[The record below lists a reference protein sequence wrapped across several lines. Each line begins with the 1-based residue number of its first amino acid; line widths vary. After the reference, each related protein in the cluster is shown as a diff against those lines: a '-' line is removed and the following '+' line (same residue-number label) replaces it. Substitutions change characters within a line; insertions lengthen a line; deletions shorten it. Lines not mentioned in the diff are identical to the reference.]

1 MAKLDRRHAPKDY
14 LWLAVALSA
23 LIHLLL
29 IFWPTRAPS
38 PTPANSL
45 DVALVNF
52 STDSTPLSPQLLA
65 QLNLDGGGEHQHGQA
80 SNPLPLTDPNLP
92 NQLVLEALRAR
103 QQSLEA
109 EQQRLLGELE
119 SQDKAPLST
128 PSFEYIGAS
137 IEPGPDD
144 HDLDPQVQNS
154 QLAILREQIRE
165 QQRQPRYHYVG
176 PSAKASDQA
185 QYLDQWRQKIEQTGT
200 RHYPK
205 QDGEQLYGQLQMTV
219 YIRRDGSLLRAQIT
233 QPSDQATLNLAA
245 RRIVELAAPFAP
257 LPEQVAP
264 GADVL
269 VITRTWSFTH
279 DRLSMHSTDAQ

>member
-1 MAKLDRRHAPKDY
+1 MTELDRRHAPKDY

-29 IFWPTRAPS
+29 IFWPARAPS
-38 PTPANSL
+38 PAPANSL

-52 STDSTPLSPQLLA
+52 STDSAPLSPQLLA
-65 QLNLDGGGEHQHGQA
+65 QLNLDGGGEHQQGQA

-176 PSAKASDQA
+176 PSAKASEQA

-205 QDGEQLYGQLQMTV
+205 QNGEQLYGQLQMTV

-233 QPSDQATLNLAA
+233 EPSDQAALNLAA
-245 RRIVELAAPFAP
+245 RRIVELASPFAP

-269 VITRTWSFTH
+269 VITRSWSFTH
-279 DRLSMHSTDAQ
+279 DRLSMHGTDVQ

>member
-1 MAKLDRRHAPKDY
+1 MSQLDRRHASKDY

-38 PTPANSL
+38 PAPANSL

-52 STDSTPLSPQLLA
+52 STDSAPLSPQLLA
-65 QLNLDGGGEHQHGQA
+65 QLNLDGGGEHQQGQA

-119 SQDKAPLST
+119 SQDKVPFST

>member
-1 MAKLDRRHAPKDY
+1 MTKLDRRHAPKDY

-29 IFWPTRAPS
+29 IFWPARAPS
-38 PTPANSL
+38 PAPANSL

-52 STDSTPLSPQLLA
+52 STDSAPLSPQLLA
-65 QLNLDGGGEHQHGQA
+65 QLNLDGGGKHQQGQA

-119 SQDKAPLST
+119 SQDKVPLST

-176 PSAKASDQA
+176 PSAKASEQA

-205 QDGEQLYGQLQMTV
+205 QNGEQLYGQLQMTV

-233 QPSDQATLNLAA
+233 EPSDQAALNLAA

-269 VITRTWSFTH
+269 VITRSWSFTH
-279 DRLSMHSTDAQ
+279 DRLSMHGTDVQ

>member
-1 MAKLDRRHAPKDY
+1 MTKLDRRHAPKDY

-29 IFWPTRAPS
+29 IFWPARAPS
-38 PTPANSL
+38 PAPANSL

-52 STDSTPLSPQLLA
+52 STDSAPLSPQLLA
-65 QLNLDGGGEHQHGQA
+65 QLNLDGGGEHQQGQA

-119 SQDKAPLST
+119 SQDKVPLST

-176 PSAKASDQA
+176 PSAKASEQA

-205 QDGEQLYGQLQMTV
+205 QNGEQLYGQLQMTV

-233 QPSDQATLNLAA
+233 EPSDQAALNLAA
-245 RRIVELAAPFAP
+245 RRIVELASPFAP

-269 VITRTWSFTH
+269 VITRSWSFTH
-279 DRLSMHSTDAQ
+279 DRLSMHGTDVQ

>member
-1 MAKLDRRHAPKDY
+1 MTELDRRHAPKDY

-29 IFWPTRAPS
+29 IFWPARAPS
-38 PTPANSL
+38 PAPANSL

-52 STDSTPLSPQLLA
+52 STDSAPLSPQLLA
-65 QLNLDGGGEHQHGQA
+65 QLNLDGGGEHQQGQA

-137 IEPGPDD
+137 IEPGPND

-176 PSAKASDQA
+176 PSAKASEQA

-205 QDGEQLYGQLQMTV
+205 QNGEQLYGQLQMTV

-233 QPSDQATLNLAA
+233 EPSDQAALNLAA

-269 VITRTWSFTH
+269 VITRSWSFTH
-279 DRLSMHSTDAQ
+279 DRLSMHGTDVQ

>member
-1 MAKLDRRHAPKDY
+1 MTKLDRRHAPKDY

-29 IFWPTRAPS
+29 IFWPARAPS
-38 PTPANSL
+38 PAPANSL

-52 STDSTPLSPQLLA
+52 STDSAPLSPQLLA
-65 QLNLDGGGEHQHGQA
+65 QLNLDGGGEHQQGQA

-119 SQDKAPLST
+119 SQDKVPLST

-176 PSAKASDQA
+176 PSAKASEQA

-205 QDGEQLYGQLQMTV
+205 QNGEQLYGQLQMTV

-233 QPSDQATLNLAA
+233 EPSDQAALNLAA

-269 VITRTWSFTH
+269 VITRSWSFTH
-279 DRLSMHSTDAQ
+279 DRLSMHGTDVQ

>member
-1 MAKLDRRHAPKDY
+1 MSQLDRRHASKDY

-52 STDSTPLSPQLLA
+52 STDSAPLSPQLLA
-65 QLNLDGGGEHQHGQA
+65 QLNLDGGGEHQQGQA

-109 EQQRLLGELE
+109 EQQRLLSELE
-119 SQDKAPLST
+119 SQDKAPLAT

-137 IEPGPDD
+137 TEPGPDD

-176 PSAKASDQA
+176 PSAKASEQA

-205 QDGEQLYGQLQMTV
+205 QNGEQLYGQLQMTV

-233 QPSDQATLNLAA
+233 EPSDQAALNLAA

-269 VITRTWSFTH
+269 VITRSWSFTH
-279 DRLSMHSTDAQ
+279 DRLSMHGPDVQ

>member
-1 MAKLDRRHAPKDY
+1 MTKLDRRHAPKDY

-29 IFWPTRAPS
+29 IFWPARAPS
-38 PTPANSL
+38 PAPANSL

-52 STDSTPLSPQLLA
+52 STDSAPLSPQLLA
-65 QLNLDGGGEHQHGQA
+65 QLNLDGGGEHQQGQA

-144 HDLDPQVQNS
+144 HDLDPQMQNS

-176 PSAKASDQA
+176 PSAKASEQA

-205 QDGEQLYGQLQMTV
+205 QNGEQLYGQLQMTV

-233 QPSDQATLNLAA
+233 EPSDQAALNLAA

-269 VITRTWSFTH
+269 VITRSWSFTH
-279 DRLSMHSTDAQ
+279 DRLSMHGTDVQ

>member
-1 MAKLDRRHAPKDY
+1 MTKLDRRHAPKDY

-29 IFWPTRAPS
+29 IFWPARAPS
-38 PTPANSL
+38 PAPANSL

-52 STDSTPLSPQLLA
+52 STDSAPLSPQLLA
-65 QLNLDGGGEHQHGQA
+65 QLNLDGGGEHQQGQA

-176 PSAKASDQA
+176 PSAKASKQA
-185 QYLDQWRQKIEQTGT
+185 QYLDKWRQKIEKTGT

-205 QDGEQLYGQLQMTV
+205 QNGEQLYGQLQMTV

-233 QPSDQATLNLAA
+233 EPSDQAALNLAA

-269 VITRTWSFTH
+269 VITRSWSFTH
-279 DRLSMHSTDAQ
+279 DRLSMHGTDVQ

>member
-1 MAKLDRRHAPKDY
+1 MVKPDRRHAPKDY

-29 IFWPTRAPS
+29 IFWPSRPPS
-38 PTPANSL
+38 PAPANHL

-52 STDSTPLSPQLLA
+52 STDSVPLSPQLLA
-65 QLNLDGGGEHQHGQA
+65 QLNLDGGGEHQQGQA

-119 SQDKAPLST
+119 SRDKAPPST
-128 PSFEYIGAS
+128 PNPEYIGAS

-144 HDLDPQVQNS
+144 HDLDPHLQNS

-176 PSAKASDQA
+176 PSAKASEQA

-205 QDGEQLYGQLQMTV
+205 QDGKQLYGQLQMTV

-233 QPSDQATLNLAA
+233 EPSDQAALNLAA

-257 LPEQVAP
+257 LPEHVAP

-269 VITRTWSFTH
+269 VITRSWSFTH
-279 DRLSMHSTDAQ
+279 DKLSMQGGGTQ

>member
-29 IFWPTRAPS
+29 IFWPARAPS
-38 PTPANSL
+38 PAPANSL

-52 STDSTPLSPQLLA
+52 STDSAPLSPQLLA
-65 QLNLDGGGEHQHGQA
+65 QLNLDGGGEHQQGQA

-176 PSAKASDQA
+176 PSAKASEQA

-205 QDGEQLYGQLQMTV
+205 QNGEQLYGQLQMTV

-233 QPSDQATLNLAA
+233 EPSDQAALNLAA

-269 VITRTWSFTH
+269 VITRSWSFTH
-279 DRLSMHSTDAQ
+279 DRLSMHGTDVQ

>member
-1 MAKLDRRHAPKDY
+1 MTKLDRRHAPKDY

-29 IFWPTRAPS
+29 IFWPARAPS
-38 PTPANSL
+38 PAPANSL

-52 STDSTPLSPQLLA
+52 STDSAPLSPQLLA
-65 QLNLDGGGEHQHGQA
+65 QLNLDGGGEHQQGQA

-119 SQDKAPLST
+119 SQDKAPFST

-176 PSAKASDQA
+176 PSAKASEQA

-205 QDGEQLYGQLQMTV
+205 QNGEQLYGQLQMTV

-233 QPSDQATLNLAA
+233 EPSDQAALNLAA

-269 VITRTWSFTH
+269 VITRSWSFTH
-279 DRLSMHSTDAQ
+279 DRLSMHGTDVQ

>member
-1 MAKLDRRHAPKDY
+1 MTKLDRRHAPKDY

-29 IFWPTRAPS
+29 IFWPARAPS
-38 PTPANSL
+38 PAPANSL

-52 STDSTPLSPQLLA
+52 STDSAPLSPQLLA
-65 QLNLDGGGEHQHGQA
+65 QLNLDGGGEHQQGQA
-80 SNPLPLTDPNLP
+80 SNPLPLIDPNLP

-176 PSAKASDQA
+176 PSAKASEQA

-205 QDGEQLYGQLQMTV
+205 QNGEQLYGQLQMTV

-233 QPSDQATLNLAA
+233 EPSDQAALNLAA

-269 VITRTWSFTH
+269 VITRSWSFTH
-279 DRLSMHSTDAQ
+279 DRLSMHGTDVQ

>member
-1 MAKLDRRHAPKDY
+1 MTKLDRRHAPKDY

-29 IFWPTRAPS
+29 IFWPARAPS
-38 PTPANSL
+38 PAPANSL

-52 STDSTPLSPQLLA
+52 STDSAPLSPQLLA
-65 QLNLDGGGEHQHGQA
+65 QLNLDGGGEHQQGQA

-176 PSAKASDQA
+176 PSAKASEQA

-205 QDGEQLYGQLQMTV
+205 QNGEQLYGQLQMTV

-233 QPSDQATLNLAA
+233 EPSDQAALNLAA
-245 RRIVELAAPFAP
+245 RRIVELASPFAP

-269 VITRTWSFTH
+269 VITRSWSFTH
-279 DRLSMHSTDAQ
+279 DRLSMHGTDVQ

>member
-1 MAKLDRRHAPKDY
+1 MTELDRRHAPKDY

-29 IFWPTRAPS
+29 IFWPARAPS
-38 PTPANSL
+38 PAPANSL

-52 STDSTPLSPQLLA
+52 STDSAPLSPQLLA
-65 QLNLDGGGEHQHGQA
+65 QLNLDGGGEHQQGQA

-119 SQDKAPLST
+119 SQDKVPLST

-176 PSAKASDQA
+176 PSAKASEQA

-205 QDGEQLYGQLQMTV
+205 QNGKQLYGQLQMTV

-233 QPSDQATLNLAA
+233 EPSDQAALNLAA

-269 VITRTWSFTH
+269 VITRSWSFTH
-279 DRLSMHSTDAQ
+279 DRLSMHGTDVQ

>member
-1 MAKLDRRHAPKDY
+1 MTKLDRRHAPKDY

-29 IFWPTRAPS
+29 IFWPARAPS
-38 PTPANSL
+38 PAPANSL

-52 STDSTPLSPQLLA
+52 STDSAPLSPQLLA
-65 QLNLDGGGEHQHGQA
+65 QLNLDGGGEHQQGQA

-137 IEPGPDD
+137 IEPGPND

-176 PSAKASDQA
+176 PSAKASEQA

-205 QDGEQLYGQLQMTV
+205 QNGEQLYGQLQMTV

-233 QPSDQATLNLAA
+233 EPSDQAALNLAA

-269 VITRTWSFTH
+269 VITRSWSFTH
-279 DRLSMHSTDAQ
+279 DRLSMHGTDVQ

>member
-1 MAKLDRRHAPKDY
+1 
-14 LWLAVALSA
+14 
-23 LIHLLL
+23 
-29 IFWPTRAPS
+29 
-38 PTPANSL
+38 
-45 DVALVNF
+45 
-52 STDSTPLSPQLLA
+52 
-65 QLNLDGGGEHQHGQA
+65 LNLDGGGEHQQGQA

-176 PSAKASDQA
+176 PSAKASEQA

-205 QDGEQLYGQLQMTV
+205 QNGEQLYGQLQMTV

-233 QPSDQATLNLAA
+233 EPSDQAALNLAA

-269 VITRTWSFTH
+269 VITRSWSFTH
-279 DRLSMHSTDAQ
+279 DRLSMHGTDVQ

>member
-1 MAKLDRRHAPKDY
+1 MTKLDRRHAPKDY

-29 IFWPTRAPS
+29 IFWPARAPS
-38 PTPANSL
+38 PAPANSL

-52 STDSTPLSPQLLA
+52 STDSAPLSPQLLA
-65 QLNLDGGGEHQHGQA
+65 QLNLDGGGEHQQGQA

-144 HDLDPQVQNS
+144 HDLEPQVQNS

-176 PSAKASDQA
+176 PSAKASEQA

-205 QDGEQLYGQLQMTV
+205 QNGEQLYGQLQMTV

-233 QPSDQATLNLAA
+233 EPSDQAALNLAA
-245 RRIVELAAPFAP
+245 RRIVELASPFAP

-269 VITRTWSFTH
+269 VITRSWSFTH
-279 DRLSMHSTDAQ
+279 DRLSMHGTDVQ

>member
-1 MAKLDRRHAPKDY
+1 MAKLDRRHASKDY

-29 IFWPTRAPS
+29 IFWPARAPS

-52 STDSTPLSPQLLA
+52 STDSAPLSPQLLA
-65 QLNLDGGGEHQHGQA
+65 QLNLDGGGEHQQGQA

-109 EQQRLLGELE
+109 EQQRLLSELE

-137 IEPGPDD
+137 TEPGPDD

-176 PSAKASDQA
+176 PSAKASEQA

-205 QDGEQLYGQLQMTV
+205 QNGEQLYGQLQMTV

-233 QPSDQATLNLAA
+233 EPSDQAALNLAA

-269 VITRTWSFTH
+269 VITRSWSFTH
-279 DRLSMHSTDAQ
+279 DRLSMHGPDVQ

>member
-1 MAKLDRRHAPKDY
+1 MTKLDRRHAPKDY

-29 IFWPTRAPS
+29 IFWPARAPS
-38 PTPANSL
+38 PAPANSL

-52 STDSTPLSPQLLA
+52 STDSAPLSPQLLA
-65 QLNLDGGGEHQHGQA
+65 QLNLDGGGEHQQGQA

-109 EQQRLLGELE
+109 EQQHLLGELE

-176 PSAKASDQA
+176 PSAKASEQA

-205 QDGEQLYGQLQMTV
+205 QNGEQLYGQLQMTV

-233 QPSDQATLNLAA
+233 EPSDQAALNLAA

-269 VITRTWSFTH
+269 VITRSWSFTH
-279 DRLSMHSTDAQ
+279 DRLSMHGTDVQ

>member
-1 MAKLDRRHAPKDY
+1 MTKLDRRHAPKDY

-29 IFWPTRAPS
+29 IFWPARAPS

-52 STDSTPLSPQLLA
+52 STDSAPLSPQLLA
-65 QLNLDGGGEHQHGQA
+65 QLNLDGGGEHQQGQA

-119 SQDKAPLST
+119 SQDKVPLST

-144 HDLDPQVQNS
+144 HELEPQVQNS

-176 PSAKASDQA
+176 PSAKASEQA

-205 QDGEQLYGQLQMTV
+205 QNGEQLYGQLQMTV

-233 QPSDQATLNLAA
+233 EPSDQAALNLAA

-269 VITRTWSFTH
+269 VITRSWSFTH
-279 DRLSMHSTDAQ
+279 DRLSMHGTDVQ

>member
-29 IFWPTRAPS
+29 IFWPARAPS
-38 PTPANSL
+38 PAPANSL

-52 STDSTPLSPQLLA
+52 STDSAPLSPQLLA
-65 QLNLDGGGEHQHGQA
+65 QLNLDGGGEHQQGQA

-109 EQQRLLGELE
+109 EQQRLLSELE

-137 IEPGPDD
+137 TEPGPDD
-144 HDLDPQVQNS
+144 HDLDPQVQNN

-176 PSAKASDQA
+176 PSAKASEQA

-205 QDGEQLYGQLQMTV
+205 QNGEQLYGQLQMTV

-233 QPSDQATLNLAA
+233 EPSDQAALNLAA

-269 VITRTWSFTH
+269 VITRSWSFTH
-279 DRLSMHSTDAQ
+279 DRLSMHGTDVQ

>member
-1 MAKLDRRHAPKDY
+1 MTKLDRRHAPKDY

-29 IFWPTRAPS
+29 IFWPARAPS
-38 PTPANSL
+38 PAPANSL

-52 STDSTPLSPQLLA
+52 STDSAPLSPQLLA
-65 QLNLDGGGEHQHGQA
+65 QLNLDGGGEHQQGQA

-176 PSAKASDQA
+176 PSAKASEQA

-205 QDGEQLYGQLQMTV
+205 QNGEQLYGQLQMTV

-233 QPSDQATLNLAA
+233 EPSDQAALNLAA

-264 GADVL
+264 DADVL
-269 VITRTWSFTH
+269 VITRSWSFTH
-279 DRLSMHSTDAQ
+279 DRLSMHGTDVQ

>member
-1 MAKLDRRHAPKDY
+1 MSKIDRRHKPKDY

-29 IFWPTRAPS
+29 IFWPAR
-38 PTPANSL
+38 TPAPGAASSL

-52 STDSTPLSPQLLA
+52 STDSAPLSPQLLA
-65 QLNLDGGGEHQHGQA
+65 QLNLDGGGEHQQGQA
-80 SNPLPLTDPNLP
+80 SNPLALTDPNLP

-119 SQDKAPLST
+119 SQDKAPPST
-128 PSFEYIGAS
+128 PSPEYIGS
-137 IEPGPDD
+137 SVEPGQDD
-144 HDLDPQVQNS
+144 HDLDPQVHNQ

-176 PSAKASDQA
+176 PSAQASDQA

-200 RHYPK
+200 HHYPRHE
-205 QDGEQLYGQLQMTV
+205 GSQLYGQLQMTV

-233 QPSDQATLNLAA
+233 QPSDKAALNLAA

-257 LPEQVAP
+257 LPEKLAP
-264 GADVL
+264 GSDVL

-279 DRLSMHSTDAQ
+279 DRLSMHSPDSQ

>member
-1 MAKLDRRHAPKDY
+1 MTKLDRRHAPKDY

-29 IFWPTRAPS
+29 IFWPARAPS

-52 STDSTPLSPQLLA
+52 STDSAPLSPQLLA
-65 QLNLDGGGEHQHGQA
+65 QLNLDGGGKHQQGQA

-176 PSAKASDQA
+176 PSAKASEQA

-205 QDGEQLYGQLQMTV
+205 QNGEQLYGQLQMTV

-233 QPSDQATLNLAA
+233 EPSDQAALNLAA

-269 VITRTWSFTH
+269 VITRSWSFTH
-279 DRLSMHSTDAQ
+279 DRLSMHGTDVQ

>member
-1 MAKLDRRHAPKDY
+1 MSQLDRRHASKDY

-38 PTPANSL
+38 PAPANSL

-52 STDSTPLSPQLLA
+52 STDSAPLSPQLLA
-65 QLNLDGGGEHQHGQA
+65 QLNLDGGGEHQQGQA

-109 EQQRLLGELE
+109 EQQRLLGELD
-119 SQDKAPLST
+119 SQDKVPPST
-128 PSFEYIGAS
+128 PSPEYIGAS

-144 HDLDPQVQNS
+144 HDLAPQVQNS

-176 PSAKASDQA
+176 PSAKASEQA
-185 QYLDQWRQKIEQTGT
+185 QYLDQWRQKVEQTGT
-200 RHYPK
+200 RHYPQ
-205 QDGEQLYGQLQMTV
+205 QDGKQLYGQLQMTV

-233 QPSDQATLNLAA
+233 QPSEQAALNLAA

-257 LPEQVAP
+257 LPEQLAP

-269 VITRTWSFTH
+269 VITRSWSFTH
-279 DRLSMHSTDAQ
+279 DRLSMHSIDTQ

>member
-1 MAKLDRRHAPKDY
+1 MTKLDRRHAPKDY

-29 IFWPTRAPS
+29 IFWPARAPS
-38 PTPANSL
+38 PAPANSL

-52 STDSTPLSPQLLA
+52 STDSAPLSPQLLA
-65 QLNLDGGGEHQHGQA
+65 QLNLDGGGEHQQGQA

-176 PSAKASDQA
+176 PSAKASEQA

-205 QDGEQLYGQLQMTV
+205 QNGEQLYGQLQMTV

-233 QPSDQATLNLAA
+233 EPSDQAALNLAA

-269 VITRTWSFTH
+269 VITRSWSFTH
-279 DRLSMHSTDAQ
+279 DRLSMHGTDVQ

>member
-1 MAKLDRRHAPKDY
+1 MTKLDRRHAPKDY

-29 IFWPTRAPS
+29 IFWPARAPS

-52 STDSTPLSPQLLA
+52 STDSAPLSPQLLA
-65 QLNLDGGGEHQHGQA
+65 QLNLDGGGEHQQGQA

-176 PSAKASDQA
+176 PSAKASEQA

-205 QDGEQLYGQLQMTV
+205 QNGEQLYGQLQMTV

-233 QPSDQATLNLAA
+233 EPSDQAALNLAA

-269 VITRTWSFTH
+269 VITRSWSFTH
-279 DRLSMHSTDAQ
+279 DRLSMHGTDVQ

>member
-1 MAKLDRRHAPKDY
+1 MTKLDRRHAPKDY

-29 IFWPTRAPS
+29 IFWPARAPS
-38 PTPANSL
+38 PAPANSL

-52 STDSTPLSPQLLA
+52 STDSAPLSPQLLA
-65 QLNLDGGGEHQHGQA
+65 QLNLDGGGEHQQGQA

-119 SQDKAPLST
+119 SQDKVPLST

-176 PSAKASDQA
+176 PSAKASEQA

-205 QDGEQLYGQLQMTV
+205 QNGEQLYGQLQMTV

-233 QPSDQATLNLAA
+233 EPSDQAALNLAA

-269 VITRTWSFTH
+269 VITRSWSFTH
-279 DRLSMHSTDAQ
+279 DRLCMHGTDVQ

>member
-1 MAKLDRRHAPKDY
+1 MTKLDRRHAPKDY

-29 IFWPTRAPS
+29 IFWPARAPS

-52 STDSTPLSPQLLA
+52 STDSAPLSPQLLA
-65 QLNLDGGGEHQHGQA
+65 QLNLDGGGEHQQGQA

-176 PSAKASDQA
+176 PSAKASEQA

-205 QDGEQLYGQLQMTV
+205 QNGEQLYGQLQMTV

-233 QPSDQATLNLAA
+233 EPSDQAALNLAA

-269 VITRTWSFTH
+269 VVTRSWSFTH
-279 DRLSMHSTDAQ
+279 DRLSMHGTDVQ

>member
-1 MAKLDRRHAPKDY
+1 MSQLDRRHASKDY

-38 PTPANSL
+38 PAPTNSL

-52 STDSTPLSPQLLA
+52 STDSAPLSPQLLA
-65 QLNLDGGGEHQHGQA
+65 QLNLDGGGEHQQGQA

-109 EQQRLLGELE
+109 EQQRLLGELD
-119 SQDKAPLST
+119 SQDKVPPST
-128 PSFEYIGAS
+128 PSPEYIGAS

-176 PSAKASDQA
+176 PSAKASEQA
-185 QYLDQWRQKIEQTGT
+185 QYLDQWRQKVEQTGT
-200 RHYPK
+200 RHYPQ
-205 QDGEQLYGQLQMTV
+205 QDGKQLYGQLQMTV

-233 QPSDQATLNLAA
+233 QPSDQAALNLAA

-257 LPEQVAP
+257 LPEQLAP

-269 VITRTWSFTH
+269 VITRSWSFTH
-279 DRLSMHSTDAQ
+279 DRLSMHSTDTQ

>member
-1 MAKLDRRHAPKDY
+1 MTKLDRRHAPKDY

-29 IFWPTRAPS
+29 IFWPARAPS
-38 PTPANSL
+38 PAPANSL

-52 STDSTPLSPQLLA
+52 STDSAPLSPQLLA
-65 QLNLDGGGEHQHGQA
+65 QLNLDGGGEHQQGQA

-119 SQDKAPLST
+119 SQDKVPLST

-144 HDLDPQVQNS
+144 HELEPQVQNS

-176 PSAKASDQA
+176 PSAKASEQA

-205 QDGEQLYGQLQMTV
+205 QNGEQLYGQLQMTV

-233 QPSDQATLNLAA
+233 EPSDQAALNLAA

-269 VITRTWSFTH
+269 VITRSWSFTH
-279 DRLSMHSTDAQ
+279 DRLSMHGTDVQ

>member
-29 IFWPTRAPS
+29 IFWPARAPS

-52 STDSTPLSPQLLA
+52 STDSAPLSPQLLA
-65 QLNLDGGGEHQHGQA
+65 QLNLDGGGEHQQGQA

-176 PSAKASDQA
+176 PSAKASEQA

-205 QDGEQLYGQLQMTV
+205 QNGEQLYGQLQMTV

-233 QPSDQATLNLAA
+233 EPSDQAALNLAA
-245 RRIVELAAPFAP
+245 RRIVELASPFAP

-269 VITRTWSFTH
+269 VITRSWSFTH
-279 DRLSMHSTDAQ
+279 DRLSMHGTDVQ

>member
-1 MAKLDRRHAPKDY
+1 MTKLDRRHAPKDY

-29 IFWPTRAPS
+29 IFWPARAPS
-38 PTPANSL
+38 PAPANSL

-52 STDSTPLSPQLLA
+52 STDSAPLSPQLLA
-65 QLNLDGGGEHQHGQA
+65 QLNLDGGGEHQQGQA

-119 SQDKAPLST
+119 SQDKVPLST

-176 PSAKASDQA
+176 PSAKASEQA

-205 QDGEQLYGQLQMTV
+205 QNGEQLYGQLQMTV

-233 QPSDQATLNLAA
+233 EPSDQAALNLAA

-264 GADVL
+264 GSDVL
-269 VITRTWSFTH
+269 VITRSWSFTH
-279 DRLSMHSTDAQ
+279 DRLSMHGTDVQ

>member
-1 MAKLDRRHAPKDY
+1 MTKLDRRHAPKDY

-29 IFWPTRAPS
+29 IFWPARAPS

-52 STDSTPLSPQLLA
+52 STDSAPLSPQLLA
-65 QLNLDGGGEHQHGQA
+65 QLNLDGGGEHQQGQA

-119 SQDKAPLST
+119 SQDKVPLST

-137 IEPGPDD
+137 IELGPDD

-176 PSAKASDQA
+176 PSAKASEQA

-205 QDGEQLYGQLQMTV
+205 QNGEQLYGQLQMTV

-233 QPSDQATLNLAA
+233 EPSDQAALNLAA

-269 VITRTWSFTH
+269 VITRSWSFTH
-279 DRLSMHSTDAQ
+279 DRLSMHGTDVQ

>member
-1 MAKLDRRHAPKDY
+1 MTKLDRRHAPKDY

-29 IFWPTRAPS
+29 IFWPARAPS
-38 PTPANSL
+38 PAPANSL

-52 STDSTPLSPQLLA
+52 STDSAPLSPQLLA
-65 QLNLDGGGEHQHGQA
+65 QLNLDGGGEHQQGQA

-154 QLAILREQIRE
+154 QLAILREQIRK

-176 PSAKASDQA
+176 PSAKASEQA

-205 QDGEQLYGQLQMTV
+205 QNGEQLYGQLQMTV

-233 QPSDQATLNLAA
+233 EPSDQAALNLAA

-269 VITRTWSFTH
+269 VITRSWSFTH
-279 DRLSMHSTDAQ
+279 DRLSMHGTDVQ

>member
-1 MAKLDRRHAPKDY
+1 MTKLDRRHAPKDY

-29 IFWPTRAPS
+29 IFWPARAPS
-38 PTPANSL
+38 PAPANSL

-52 STDSTPLSPQLLA
+52 STDSAPLSPQLLA
-65 QLNLDGGGEHQHGQA
+65 QLNLDGGGEHQQGQA

-119 SQDKAPLST
+119 SQDKVPLST

-176 PSAKASDQA
+176 PSAKASEQA

-205 QDGEQLYGQLQMTV
+205 QNGEQLYGQLQMTV

-233 QPSDQATLNLAA
+233 EPSDQAALNLAA
-245 RRIVELAAPFAP
+245 RRIMELAAPFAP

-269 VITRTWSFTH
+269 VITRSWSFTH
-279 DRLSMHSTDAQ
+279 DRLSMHGTDVQ

>member
-1 MAKLDRRHAPKDY
+1 MSQLDRRHASKDY

-29 IFWPTRAPS
+29 IFWPARAPS
-38 PTPANSL
+38 PAPANSL

-52 STDSTPLSPQLLA
+52 STDSAPLSPQLLA
-65 QLNLDGGGEHQHGQA
+65 QLNLDGGGEHQQGQA

-137 IEPGPDD
+137 IEPGPND

-176 PSAKASDQA
+176 PSAKASEQA

-205 QDGEQLYGQLQMTV
+205 QNGEQLYGQLQMTV

-233 QPSDQATLNLAA
+233 EPSDQAALNLAA

-269 VITRTWSFTH
+269 VITRSWSFTH
-279 DRLSMHSTDAQ
+279 DRLSMHGTDVQ